1 MAIERQTPDPAQEVE
16 DMQDMTTERSTE
28 DIDNEIIEILEGLD
42 EEEGIQVQDD
52 GSVILGEME
61 EEMGAVG
68 FSENLAEVVSQNE
81 LSKIYIE
88 LTAAIENDKSAR
100 KDWEKTYTDGLKYL
114 GMKFDDGRSEP
125 FEGAS
130 GVIHPLLGESVTQF
144 QAQAYKELLP
154 PQGPVKT
161 QVVGEYSSAVEE
173 QAQRVKEFMN
183 YQIVHVM
190 EEYDEDLDQMLF
202 YLPLAGSAFK
212 KVYYDETLQRPVS
225 KFVAPEDLIVPYYT
239 TDLESCPRITHV
251 IKMPE
256 NEVKKLQAIGFYRDV
271 RVSDGSDLSNA
282 SGVKEEIEKL
292 EGMEP
297 SYDTGEVS
305 NLYEVHCN
313 LDLEGFEDVN
323 EAGEYTEVKLPY
335 IVTID
340 SNSENILS
348 IRRNFEEDDPMKN
361 KIEYFVHFKFLPGL
375 GFYGFGLTHMIGG
388 LSKASTSIVRQLI
401 DAGTLAN
408 LPAGFKTRGIRIRDE
423 DSPIQPGEFR
433 DVDAPAGSLRDAIQP
448 LPFKEPSGT
457 LLSLLGLL
465 VQSGQRFASIA
476 EINVGEGNSQAPV
489 GTTVALLEKS
499 TKVLSAIHKRL
510 HAGQK
515 KEFNLL
521 ADIFAKSLPEAYP
534 YAVSGGQM
542 EIKQAD
548 FDDRVDVFPVSNPDI
563 FSTSQRIIMAQEM
576 MQLVQSNPQIHGP
589 NGMYEAYRRM
599 YAALGTDNIDALLI
613 PPPDTQP
620 KPIESGMENSTL
632 LMGGTAQAFIQQNHD
647 AHIASHVNL
656 LNMQP
661 VQMNAQIQA
670 NIHSHIMQHLQMK
683 ADLIAQQQMP
693 PEAMQQYQQLQQQA
707 QQSTPVDAAA
717 LNQQAGE
724 LLAQFSSPIMTDL
737 MAQFAQQVATPPQED
752 PLVAIRKQELAL
764 KGQELQQDK
773 EQFAVK
779 EQMRAEEK
787 SRQDQIDRERIDAQ
801 RDIARMKD
809 DTTQD
814 RLDQQKELKLIDIG
828 LKQFDQFR

>member
-42 EEEGIQVQDD
+42 EEEGIQVQED

-68 FSENLAEVVSQNE
+68 FSENLAEVVSQSE

-271 RVSDGSDLSNA
+271 RISDGSDLSNA

-313 LDLEGFEDVN
+313 LDLEGFED
-323 EAGEYTEVKLPY
+323 A
-335 IVTID
+335 
-340 SNSENILS
+340 
-348 IRRNFEEDDPMKN
+348 
-361 KIEYFVHFKFLPGL
+361 
-375 GFYGFGLTHMIGG
+375 
-388 LSKASTSIVRQLI
+388 
-401 DAGTLAN
+401 
-408 LPAGFKTRGIRIRDE
+408 
-423 DSPIQPGEFR
+423 
-433 DVDAPAGSLRDAIQP
+433 
-448 LPFKEPSGT
+448 
-457 LLSLLGLL
+457 
-465 VQSGQRFASIA
+465 
-476 EINVGEGNSQAPV
+476 
-489 GTTVALLEKS
+489 
-499 TKVLSAIHKRL
+499 
-510 HAGQK
+510 
-515 KEFNLL
+515 
-521 ADIFAKSLPEAYP
+521 
-534 YAVSGGQM
+534 
-542 EIKQAD
+542 
-548 FDDRVDVFPVSNPDI
+548 
-563 FSTSQRIIMAQEM
+563 
-576 MQLVQSNPQIHGP
+576 
-589 NGMYEAYRRM
+589 
-599 YAALGTDNIDALLI
+599 
-613 PPPDTQP
+613 
-620 KPIESGMENSTL
+620 
-632 LMGGTAQAFIQQNHD
+632 
-647 AHIASHVNL
+647 
-656 LNMQP
+656 
-661 VQMNAQIQA
+661 
-670 NIHSHIMQHLQMK
+670 
-683 ADLIAQQQMP
+683 
-693 PEAMQQYQQLQQQA
+693 
-707 QQSTPVDAAA
+707 
-717 LNQQAGE
+717 
-724 LLAQFSSPIMTDL
+724 
-737 MAQFAQQVATPPQED
+737 
-752 PLVAIRKQELAL
+752 
-764 KGQELQQDK
+764 
-773 EQFAVK
+773 
-779 EQMRAEEK
+779 
-787 SRQDQIDRERIDAQ
+787 
-801 RDIARMKD
+801 
-809 DTTQD
+809 
-814 RLDQQKELKLIDIG
+814 
-828 LKQFDQFR
+828 

>member
-1 MAIERQTPDPAQEVE
+1 MAIERQVPDPAQTLEPV
-16 DMQDMTTERSTE
+16 QDLTTEKPAD
-28 DIDNEIIEILEGLD
+28 DIDEEIIDILEGMGD
-42 EEEGIQVQDD
+42 EGVQYQED
-52 GSVILGEME
+52 GSVVLGEPEME
-61 EEMGAVG
+61 MPSLG
-68 FSENLAEVVSQNE
+68 FGENLAEVVSENE
-81 LSKIYIE
+81 LDKIYIE
-88 LTAAIENDKSAR
+88 LTSAIENDKSAR
-100 KDWEKTYTDGLKYL
+100 EDWEKTYTDGLKYL
-114 GMKFDDGRSEP
+114 GMKFEEGRSEP

-130 GVIHPLLGESVTQF
+130 SVIHPLLGESVTQF

-154 PQGPVKT
+154 AQGPVKT
-161 QVVGEYSSAVEE
+161 QVVGEYNAAVEE

-183 YQIVHVM
+183 YQITHVM
-190 EEYDEDLDQMLF
+190 EEYDEELDQMLF

-212 KVYYDETLQRPVS
+212 KVYYDETMQRAVS

-239 TDLESCPRITHV
+239 TDLESCPRITHL

-256 NEVKKLQAIGFYRDV
+256 NDVKKLQAIGFYKNVNV
-271 RVSDGSDLSNA
+271 RAGDDPQNYSSVDTEL
-282 SGVKEEIEKL
+282 EKL
-292 EGMEP
+292 EGISP
-297 SYDTGEVS
+297 SYDTGEVC

-313 LDLEGFEDVN
+313 LDLEGFEDMDEN
-323 EAGEYTEVKLPY
+323 GEPTEVKLPY

-348 IRRNFEEDDPMKN
+348 IRRNFNEDDPLRQ

-408 LPAGFKTRGIRIRDE
+408 LPAGFKARGIRIRDE

-433 DVDAPAGSLRDAIQP
+433 DVDAPGGSLRDSIQP

-457 LLSLLGLL
+457 LLNLLGLL

-476 EINVGEGNSQAPV
+476 EINVGEGNTQAPV
-489 GTTVALLEKS
+489 GTTLALLEKS

-510 HAGQK
+510 HSAQK
-515 KEFNLL
+515 KEFDLL
-521 ADIFAKSLPEAYP
+521 ATIFAKSLPPVYP
-534 YAVSGGQM
+534 YSVSGGNMQ
-542 EIKQAD
+542 IKQAD

-563 FSTSQRIIMAQEM
+563 FSTSQRIVMAQEM

-589 NGMYEAYRRM
+589 NGTYEAYRRM
-599 YAALGTDNIDALLI
+599 YAALGVDNIDSLLI

-620 KPIESGMENSTL
+620 KPVESGFENSTL
-632 LMGGTAQAFIQQNHD
+632 MAGGMAQAFMQQNHD
-647 AHIASHVNL
+647 AHIATHMNL

-661 VQMNAQIQA
+661 VQMNAQVQA
-670 NIHSHIMQHLQMK
+670 NVHAHIMQHLQMK
-683 ADLIAQQQMP
+683 ADSIAQQQMP
-693 PEAMQQYQQLQQQA
+693 PEALQQYQQLQQQA
-707 QQSTPVDAAA
+707 QQMSPVEAAQIM
-717 LNQQAGE
+717 QQAND
-724 LLAQFSSPIMTDL
+724 LLAQFSSPIMTEL
-737 MAQFAQQVATPPQED
+737 MQQFSQEVATPPQED

-773 EQFAVK
+773 EQFEIK

-787 SRQDQIDRERIDAQ
+787 MRQDRIDRERIATQ
-801 RDIARMKD
+801 LDIAKMKD
-809 DTTQD
+809 DSTQD
-814 RLDQQKELKLIDIG
+814 RLEQQKELKLIDIG
-828 LKQFDQFR
+828 LKQIG

>member
-1 MAIERQTPDPAQEVE
+1 MAIERQVPDPAQTAEPVV
-16 DMQDMTTERSTE
+16 DLTTERSND
-28 DIDNEIIEILEGLD
+28 DIDEEIIDILEGMG
-42 EEEGIQVQDD
+42 EEGVQYQED
-52 GSVILGEME
+52 GSVILGEPEME
-61 EEMGAVG
+61 MPSLG
-68 FSENLAEVVSQNE
+68 FGENLAEVVSDSE
-81 LSKIYIE
+81 LDKIYIE

-100 KDWEKTYTDGLKYL
+100 EDWEKTYTDGLKYL
-114 GMKFDDGRSEP
+114 GMKFEEGRSEP

-130 GVIHPLLGESVTQF
+130 SVIHPLLGESVTQF

-154 PQGPVKT
+154 AQGPVKT
-161 QVVGEYSSAVEE
+161 QVVGEYNAAVEE

-183 YQIVHVM
+183 YQITHVM
-190 EEYDEDLDQMLF
+190 EEYDEELDQMLF

-212 KVYYDETLQRPVS
+212 KVYYDETMQRAVS

-239 TDLESCPRITHV
+239 TDLESCPRITHL

-256 NEVKKLQAIGFYRDV
+256 NDVKKLQAIGFYKNVNV
-271 RVSDGSDLSNA
+271 RAGDDPQNYSSVDTEL
-282 SGVKEEIEKL
+282 EKL
-292 EGMEP
+292 EGISP
-297 SYDTGEVS
+297 SYDTGEVC

-313 LDLEGFEDVN
+313 LDLEGFEDVDEN
-323 EAGEYTEVKLPY
+323 GEPTEVKLPY

-348 IRRNFEEDDPMKN
+348 IRRNFNEDDPMKD

-408 LPAGFKTRGIRIRDE
+408 LPAGFKARGIRIRDE

-433 DVDAPAGSLRDAIQP
+433 DVDAPGGSLRDSIQP

-457 LLSLLGLL
+457 LLNLLGLL

-489 GTTVALLEKS
+489 GTTLALLERS

-510 HAGQK
+510 HSAQK
-515 KEFNLL
+515 KEFDLL
-521 ADIFAKSLPEAYP
+521 ATIFAKSLPPVYP
-534 YAVSGGQM
+534 YAVSGGNMQ
-542 EIKQAD
+542 IKQAD

-563 FSTSQRIIMAQEM
+563 FSTSQRIVMAQEM

-589 NGMYEAYRRM
+589 NGTYEAYRRM
-599 YAALGTDNIDALLI
+599 YAALGVDNIDALLI

-620 KPIESGMENSTL
+620 KPVESGFENSTL
-632 LMGGTAQAFIQQNHD
+632 MAGGMAQAFMQQNHD
-647 AHIASHVNL
+647 AHIATHMNL

-661 VQMNAQIQA
+661 VQMNAQVQA
-670 NIHSHIMQHLQMK
+670 NVHAHIMQHLQMK
-683 ADLIAQQQMP
+683 ADSIAQQQMP
-693 PEAMQQYQQLQQQA
+693 PEALQQYQQLQQQA
-707 QQSTPVDAAA
+707 QQMSPVEAAQVM
-717 LNQQAGE
+717 QQAND
-724 LLAQFSSPIMTDL
+724 LLAQFSSPIMSEL
-737 MAQFAQQVATPPQED
+737 MQQFSQEVATPPQED

-773 EQFAVK
+773 EQFEIK

-787 SRQDQIDRERIDAQ
+787 MRQDRIDRERIATQ
-801 RDIARMKD
+801 LDIAKMKD
-809 DTTQD
+809 DSTQD
-814 RLDQQKELKLIDIG
+814 RLEQQKELKLIDIG
-828 LKQFDQFR
+828 LKQIG